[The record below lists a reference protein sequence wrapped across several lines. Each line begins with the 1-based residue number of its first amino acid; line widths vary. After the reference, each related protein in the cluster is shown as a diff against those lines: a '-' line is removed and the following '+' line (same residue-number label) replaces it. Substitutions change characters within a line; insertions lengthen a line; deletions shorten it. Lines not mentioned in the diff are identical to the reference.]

1 MANRKY
7 IHRIDPVT
15 LPVTNWQEVPVIFDI
30 PMAARLLGKT
40 VEVVRRMIV
49 NGQLPAQKTGGEWR
63 LRKDEIMA
71 CMGYLPWE
79 IERYG
84 FGFMNTPREE
94 KAVATSARA

>member
-63 LRKDEIMA
+63 LRKDTVMQM
-71 CMGYLPWE
+71 MGYLPWE

-84 FGFMNTPREE
+84 FGMNTPREE
-94 KAVATSARA
+94 TILATSARA